1 MMKTIKIYLIFIS
14 SLALLLLS
22 GCSSLTRL
30 DAVPQEQLAEA
41 KIPGLE
47 NIRYRVGIDTEAMA
61 KEGATSIR
69 QELNWRNSKGL
80 TGPLPAVHFLA
91 ISGGGDKGA
100 FAAGLLNG
108 WSKSKTRPEFKLVT
122 GISTGALI
130 APFAFLG
137 EKYDSHIKDF
147 YTNTQPKDIFNP
159 RGMFAAIFSDAMADN
174 NPLWKRLTKE
184 INRTLLDEIA
194 KEYKKGRLLLIGTT
208 DLDARQGVIWNMT
221 KIASSKDPR
230 ALHLFRSII
239 IASTSIPGGFPPV
252 MINVEI
258 DGKKHQEMHVDG
270 GTVAQVFVYPPAI
283 KLKTLAKSLNA
294 QRERNLYI
302 IRNSRL
308 DPDWANTERQVLSIA
323 KRAIGSLI
331 QTQGIGDLYRIYAT
345 SQRDGVAYNLAY
357 IPASFNEEHLKDFDT
372 KYMRALYNHAY
383 KLSVNGYKW
392 EKTPPSLD

>member
-1 MMKTIKIYLIFIS
+1 MMKAIKIHLIFIL

-47 NIRYRVGIDTEAMA
+47 NIRYRVGLDTEAMT
-61 KEGATSIR
+61 KEGATSVR
-69 QELNWRNSKGL
+69 QEMTWRNSKGL

-137 EKYDSHIKDF
+137 EKYDAHIKDF
-147 YTNTQPKDIFNP
+147 YTNTKPKDIFNP
-159 RGMFAAIFSDAMADN
+159 RGVLAAIFSDAMADN
-174 NPLWKRLTKE
+174 NPLWKRLKKE

-194 KEYKKGRLLLIGTT
+194 EEYKKGRLLLIGTT
-208 DLDARQGVIWNMT
+208 DLDARRGVIWNMT

-239 IASTSIPGGFPPV
+239 IASTAIPGAFPPV
-252 MINVEI
+252 MIDVEI

-283 KLKTLAKSLNA
+283 KLQALTKSLNA

-323 KRAIGSLI
+323 KRAISSLI
-331 QTQGIGDLYRIYAT
+331 HTQGMGDLYRIYAT

-357 IPASFNEEHLKDFDT
+357 IPASFNEEHHIDFDT
-372 KYMRALYNHAY
+372 KYMRALYNQAY

-392 EKTPPSLD
+392 KTTPPSLD